1 MKAYRSLFVTI
12 KPTLSCNLACTYC
25 YGRDNHSIG
34 RTMDDEEI
42 RKALQWVSEVAV
54 LKNAT
59 HVELCWHGGEPFLL
73 KPLRLEALLEYAS
86 NLFVQKGLKI
96 LHSVQTNGV
105 LLTSDYYPV
114 IRKYFNNFV
123 GISLDLFSSQRVFRN
138 GNVSSEIVIENIK
151 SALDVGIKCGVINL
165 LTKQNVSRI
174 DEIYRFYRD
183 HNIDVRLARVF
194 PISDDFD
201 PNDAMYLSDEEYSG
215 AMIRYFDLWAQ
226 DVMPARNGDI
236 IKLIGDLVLGRPSVC
251 LREKACHERYI
262 ALAPGGAVYSCAEFD
277 VPESEIGNFLTESP
291 EDFIKSDARS
301 RLAEK
306 APVPAECAGC
316 KFCKTCHGGCFRERF
331 MLKYPYRC
339 KANIMYWNHVVSWL
353 ESKGCSLYMLEGKS
367 REYSVEV
374 LSSLLK

>member
-25 YGRDNHSIG
+25 YGRENHSIG

-73 KPLRLEALLEYAS
+73 KPARLEALLEDAS

-105 LLTSDYYPV
+105 LLNSDYYPI

-138 GNVSSEIVIENIK
+138 GEVSSEIVIENIK
-151 SALDVGIKCGVINL
+151 SALDAGIKCGVINL
-165 LTKQNVSRI
+165 LTKQNVDRI

-201 PNDAMYLSDEEYSG
+201 PSDAMYLSDEEYSG

-226 DVMPARNGDI
+226 DTKPARNGDI
-236 IKLIGDLVLGRPSVC
+236 IKLVGDLVLGRPSVC
-251 LREKACHERYI
+251 LREKLCHERYI

-277 VPESEIGNFLTESP
+277 VPESEIGNFLSESP

-306 APVPAECAGC
+306 APVPEECADC
-316 KFCKTCHGGCFRERF
+316 RFCKTCYGGCFRERF

-374 LSSLLK
+374 LSRLLK